1 MDIILKRLIECQQLG
16 RMYKP
21 DAFYVES
28 REMFVDWMC
37 DLSDRLRVQPETFHH
52 SVNIFD
58 AYLQRSD
65 IKQHLASIKHF

>member
-1 MDIILKRLIECQQLG
+1 MDRILKRLIEMQKHG
-16 RMYKP
+16 RLYKP

-28 REMFVDWMC
+28 REMFVEWMC

-58 AYLQRSD
+58 AYL
-65 IKQHLASIKHF
+65 